1 MATFTPP
8 TDNFVIPAIIGDVT
22 NNVYLSKEERIAN
35 RLGSH
40 IHASGRGRNVFLLTT
55 GTYTERQPSNLG
67 MVSKVYYGGH
77 DNEITIEEAM
87 SLIDAGYG
95 SYVTDSRTNLV
106 QNPNF
111 EAGTPNW
118 AGSNPTSI
126 VTTSTT
132 QKYIGNQSLRL
143 ERITSTGNL
152 GCALPSQAPDVP
164 AFGIPVT
171 QGNTYTVSA
180 YVFQG
185 ASGTVD
191 IDLNYCFGVTSLV
204 TSPVA
209 FTPAIN
215 TWTRISATLTAPPKS
230 DGLRIVI
237 RFLNRPA
244 GELVY
249 VDAVLVE
256 QASSAP
262 PYFDGTY
269 ADPYAGYTI
278 ASQTWNGTANAS
290 TSTVTLQGE
299 TI

>member
-1 MATFTPP
+1 MPTFITP
-8 TDNFVIPAIIGDVT
+8 TDPIVGAMNNSGDE
-22 NNVYLSKEERIAN
+22 YASQEWRLAN
-35 RLGSH
+35 RLASH
-40 IHASGRGRNVFLLTT
+40 RPAADRGRNVYLLVD
-55 GTYTERQPSNLG
+55 GTYTEKEPS
-67 MVSKVYYGGH
+67 VVSTISKVYHGGH
-77 DNEITIEEAM
+77 KNTITTEEAM

-132 QKYIGNQSLRL
+132 QKYIGSQSLRL

-152 GCALPSQAPDVP
+152 GCALPSQSFDVP

-171 QGNTYTVSA
+171 QGSVYTVSA

-185 ASGTVD
+185 VSGVVD
-191 IDLNYCFGVTSLV
+191 IDLNYGFGAISLV

-209 FTPAIN
+209 YTPAIN
-215 TWTRISATLTAPPKS
+215 TWTRISATLTAPPTAN
-230 DGLRIVI
+230 GLRIVI

-278 ASQTWNGTANAS
+278 ESQTWNGTANAS
-290 TSTVTLQGE
+290 TSTVTLYGG
-299 TI
+299 

>member
-8 TDNFVIPAIIGDVT
+8 TDDFVVPIEIDEFYGSMPLTREQRIG
-22 NNVYLSKEERIAN
+22 NK
-35 RLGSH
+35 LGRH
-40 IHASGRGRNVFLLTT
+40 IKASPRGRNLFLLTT
-55 GTYTERQPSNLG
+55 GLYTDRQPYDLTT
-67 MVSKVYYGGH
+67 VSKVYYGGH
-77 DNEITIEEAM
+77 ENTITTEEAM

-132 QKYIGNQSLRL
+132 QKYIGSQSLRL

-152 GCALPSQAPDVP
+152 GCALPSQSFDVP

-185 ASGTVD
+185 TSGVVD
-191 IDLNYCFGVTSLV
+191 IDLNYGFGAISLV

-215 TWTRISATLTAPPKS
+215 TWTRISATLTAPPTS
-230 DGLRIVI
+230 NGLRIVI

-278 ASQTWNGTANAS
+278 SSQTWNGTANAS